1 MLVRDVMT
9 ANVVTITEDTTV
21 YDAREVMR
29 SHKIER
35 LPVVEED
42 KLLGLLTKN
51 EVLKALPSPGM
62 ARSMWELTMI
72 LHKMKVKDIMKTR
85 VITANPDMTVESAIA
100 LAQHRK
106 VGCLPVMENNK
117 LIGIVTTNDV
127 FYRILNPLLGIGQKG
142 MRISVDRCGDAKN
155 MQKVLGCIGKHSIKI
170 TSIHSLPSSEKGRS
184 DLVIHLDTEDARQI
198 ITELRSM
205 DYSVEMR
212 PHQLTY

>member
-9 ANVVTITEDTTV
+9 ANVVTITEDATV

-35 LPVVEED
+35 LPVVEEG
-42 KLLGLLTKN
+42 KLVGLLTKN

-62 ARSMWELTMI
+62 ARSIWEFTMI
-72 LHKMKVKDIMKTR
+72 LHKMKVKDIMKTQ
-85 VITANPDMTVESAIA
+85 VITGDPDMTVESAVA

-106 VGCLPVMENNK
+106 IGCLPVMENNK
-117 LIGIVTTNDV
+117 LIGIVTTNDF
-127 FYRILNPLLGIGQKG
+127 FYRILNPLLGVGQKG
-142 MRISVDRCGDAKN
+142 IRISVDCGDAKN
-155 MQKVLGCIGKHSIKI
+155 MQKVLGCIGKHGIKI
-170 TSIHSLPSSEKGRS
+170 ASIHSLPSSEKGRTG
-184 DLVIHLDTEDARQI
+184 LVIHLDTEDARQI

-205 DYSVEMR
+205 GYSVKTR